1 MVQLRRPFAR
11 SASTVQ
17 YTSITCMYAMRRQ
30 LFLSPILASK
40 AEYNPRLNN
49 WYWAVTSGN
58 VANILLLALMGFAR
72 S

>member
-1 MVQLRRPFAR
+1 
-11 SASTVQ
+11 
-17 YTSITCMYAMRRQ
+17 MYAMRRQ